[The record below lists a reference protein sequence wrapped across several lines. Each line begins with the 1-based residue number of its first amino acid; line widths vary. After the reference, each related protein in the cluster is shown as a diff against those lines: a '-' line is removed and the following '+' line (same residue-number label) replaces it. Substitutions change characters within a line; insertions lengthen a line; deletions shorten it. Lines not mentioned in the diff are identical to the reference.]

1 MKTFIDPSEIKALG
15 LGLSEEQETAL
26 MKALQPVFE
35 QRIAIALMELLDEK
49 SAEELKKLAEA
60 NNPPVLGEWIE
71 SHVPDYQDVIDDEYD
86 ILIGD
91 IMKDP
96 MQFLK

>member
-1 MKTFIDPSEIKALG
+1 MKTSIDLGEVKALG

-26 MKALQPVFE
+26 VKALQPVFE
-35 QRIAIALMELLDEK
+35 QRIAVALMELLDEK

-60 NNPPVLGEWIE
+60 SDPSVLGEWIE
-71 SHVPDYQDVIDDEYD
+71 SHVPDYQDVVEDEYD